1 MEKVISLSAE
11 TNEVKFGEY
20 QEAEYMIAKFGFLST
35 RPNSHK
41 IVIGAD
47 VLKASAP
54 SILGKWV
61 VADPQYGEKM
71 THTATEGIVGMFP
84 KDQEVEF
91 SEDDDGYLRAY
102 ANAVISKRYAKD
114 FCDMFNEC
122 DDTRPVSIEATF
134 EMSEDDENTAVSF
147 DIKSVC
153 VLGHSVKPSCPES
166 DVSVIRFSE
175 EEAEEYYKTNKTVV
189 LETVFEVSTEKDRKE
204 DKMAEEKIIDF
215 ATIDLSHLWDELYT
229 VMREQRKWD
238 YYIEGLYED
247 EGGKFA
253 IVIDDKRKYF
263 KLPLSFDADGNML
276 VASEATEVTK
286 EFIETDKVVKFAEPE
301 NIDQYK
307 LPPEE
312 RLDNEP
318 QDGEGETGFPTSEPE
333 DASENTAAELGH
345 DDTDLANKLAEMEAK
360 VREKEDIIMGKDNQI
375 TAMEAELSELRT
387 FKSNVERQEITSKVD
402 ELMAEVKEF
411 MDAESFDAL
420 YEEGRQ
426 IPVDGYDAF
435 ANKAKAMCFGAIKT
449 KKNNGMLTFSM
460 PVEPKKSVSTNV
472 WERLKENN
480 K

>member
-20 QEAEYMIAKFGFLST
+20 QETEYMIAKFGFLST

-41 IVIGAD
+41 IAISAD

-114 FCDMFNEC
+114 FCDMFNEY

-153 VLGHSVKPSCPES
+153 VLGHSVRPSCPES

-215 ATIDLSHLWDELYT
+215 ATIDLCSLRSELYEY
-229 VMREQRKWD
+229 MRNNRNWD
-238 YYIEGLYED
+238 YYVEGFYED

-253 IVIDDKRKYF
+253 IVTDDANNYYKVA
-263 KLPLSFDADGNML
+263 LSFDENGKMIPAEEKVEVVKEYLETGN
-276 VASEATEVTK
+276 VTKFAIPEPATEAPAEEQT
-286 EFIETDKVVKFAEPE
+286 FAEESKETANEAPV
-301 NIDQYK
+301 
-307 LPPEE
+307 EE
-312 RLDNEP
+312 TVAMEEVKEEHN
-318 QDGEGETGFPTSEPE
+318 
-333 DASENTAAELGH
+333 
-345 DDTDLANKLAEMEAK
+345 DDVDFACKIAEMEATIK
-360 VREKEDIIMGKDNQI
+360 EKEDIIMSKDNQI

-387 FKSNVERQEITSKVD
+387 FKSNVERQEITSKVNT
-402 ELMAEVKEF
+402 LMAEVKEF

-435 ANKAKAMCFGAIKT
+435 ANKAKAMCFGAIKN

-460 PVEPKKSVSTNV
+460 PIESKKSESDNV
-472 WERLKENN
+472 WDRLAKNY

>member
-41 IVIGAD
+41 IAISAD

-215 ATIDLSHLWDELYT
+215 ATIDLSHLRSELYEY
-229 VMREQRKWD
+229 MRNNRNWD
-238 YYIEGLYED
+238 YYVEGFYED

-253 IVIDDKRKYF
+253 IITDDANNYYKIA
-263 KLPLSFDADGNML
+263 LSFDENGKMIPAEEKVEVVKEYLETGN
-276 VASEATEVTK
+276 VTK
-286 EFIETDKVVKFAEPE
+286 FAIPEPTATAPAEEQTFAEESKETANEAPA
-301 NIDQYK
+301 
-307 LPPEE
+307 EE
-312 RLDNEP
+312 TVAMEEVKEEHN
-318 QDGEGETGFPTSEPE
+318 
-333 DASENTAAELGH
+333 
-345 DDTDLANKLAEMEAK
+345 DDVDFACKIAEMEATIK
-360 VREKEDIIMGKDNQI
+360 EKEDIIMSKDNQI

-387 FKSNVERQEITSKVD
+387 FKSNVERQEITSKVNT
-402 ELMAEVKEF
+402 LMAEVKEF

-449 KKNNGMLTFSM
+449 RRTT
-460 PVEPKKSVSTNV
+460 VC
-472 WERLKENN
+472 
-480 K
+480 